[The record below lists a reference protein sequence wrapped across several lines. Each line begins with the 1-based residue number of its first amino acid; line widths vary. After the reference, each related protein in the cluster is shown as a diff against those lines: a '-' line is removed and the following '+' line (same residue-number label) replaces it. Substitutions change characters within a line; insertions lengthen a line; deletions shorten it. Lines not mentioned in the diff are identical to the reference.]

1 MKTKSPIGALKE
13 HLVLALKA
21 AAASLDDYKYQA
33 KIMYSRMWE
42 TLEQLIEERLIR
54 GVVERFNRETKTQR
68 CRHLSDTSAIDI
80 ETIDSAMGKCSTYM
94 FGHDMSLEAS
104 GAFPNCEEIE
114 QDERDNIELFARG
127 G

>member
-1 MKTKSPIGALKE
+1 M
-13 HLVLALKA
+13 
-21 AAASLDDYKYQA
+21 
-33 KIMYSRMWE
+33 
-42 TLEQLIEERLIR
+42 EQLIEERLIR

-68 CRHLSDTSAIDI
+68 CRHLSDTSEIDI

-94 FGHDMSLEAS
+94 FGHDMLLEAS

-127 G
+127 GYGSTRAPVSSIVAAMTNNLRNAQ